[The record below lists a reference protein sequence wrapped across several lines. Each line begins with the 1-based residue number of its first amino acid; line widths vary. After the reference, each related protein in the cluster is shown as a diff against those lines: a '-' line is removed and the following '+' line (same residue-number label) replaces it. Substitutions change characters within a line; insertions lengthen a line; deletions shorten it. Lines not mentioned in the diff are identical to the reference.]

1 MMIIQYMV
9 IIIMIM
15 IMIMLPGH
23 YTDSG
28 GLYDDEQQGS
38 IFEMARLN
46 IWCSSM
52 FAGKEE
58 GDYFERP
65 ADKMAKRRIERYK
78 ETKIHSDKQLP

>member
-1 MMIIQYMV
+1 MMMIIQYMV

-52 FAGKEE
+52 FAGE
-58 GDYFERP
+58 DYFERT
-65 ADKMAKRRIERYK
+65 ADEMAKRQIEN
-78 ETKIHSDKQLP
+78 ETK